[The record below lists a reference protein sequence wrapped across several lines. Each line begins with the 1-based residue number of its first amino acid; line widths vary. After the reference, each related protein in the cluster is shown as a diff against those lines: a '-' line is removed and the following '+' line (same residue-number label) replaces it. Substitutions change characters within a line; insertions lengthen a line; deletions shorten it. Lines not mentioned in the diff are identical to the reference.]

1 MVGLPFPRRHG
12 ILNPLVER
20 MDWRVRRVLRLP
32 GQGRVEAR
40 VCGALTVRPPRHAGV
55 LRVRLAP
62 PQRGHADGL
71 LRLGGD

>member
-12 ILNPLVER
+12 FLNPLVER
-20 MDWRVRRVLRLP
+20 MDWCARRVLRLP
-32 GQGRVEAR
+32 GQGRVEVR
-40 VCGALTVRPPRHAGV
+40 VYGALAVRPPGHAGV

-62 PQRGHADGL
+62 PQRRRADGL